1 MNYEFI
7 VPLSEEEF
15 SSFVQSLPHCNFMQ
29 KPQWARVK
37 NAWQSV
43 LCGLKREGKTVAV
56 AHLLIR
62 RLPLGQKL
70 IYSPRGLLLDYSDR
84 EVLARFTDELKH
96 YAEASGSYMIRID
109 PEIVLSRKY
118 KGEEARDGS
127 GYESLNSLK
136 EQGWKHMGFAT
147 DFHSYTQPRYNAEYP
162 LTKDGAPVSDEEMLK
177 GFDKKLRKFV
187 GRYTESRGIFFTYGN
202 SEEDIKLFC
211 EISSHTEE
219 RQHIL
224 LRDPAY
230 FTRMKEAYGDECM
243 FFFARIDL
251 RKFIEFLDAQ
261 PQDEQTQKDREE
273 AEKWL
278 QQGEVIPMS
287 ALQMIRSND
296 TAYLLYSGFDDRVF
310 PRFRT
315 TNQIRYE
322 AMRYFR
328 DRGCSV
334 FSFMGIRGDLN
345 DPLSDFKLKF
355 NPTVIEYVGELE
367 YPVKPFQYRLM
378 TKFLPFAKRWYLRLA
393 RLLKGKKSR

>member
-7 VPLSEEEF
+7 VPMSKSEF
-15 SSFVQSLPHCNFMQ
+15 SAFTESLPHCNFMQ
-29 KPQWARVK
+29 KPQWAQVK

-43 LCGLKREGKTVAV
+43 LCGLKKEGETVAV

-70 IYSPRGLLLDYSDR
+70 IYAPRGILMDYSDR
-84 EVLARFTDELKH
+84 ESLARFTEELKD
-96 YAEASGSYMIRID
+96 YAKSVGAYMVRID
-109 PEIVLSRKY
+109 PELILSRKY
-118 KGEEARDGS
+118 QGQEVCDEL
-127 GYESLNSLK
+127 GYDCLKSLTD
-136 EQGWKHMGFAT
+136 QGWKHMGFAT

-162 LTKDGAPVSDEEMLK
+162 LKKEGNPVNDEEMLK
-177 GFDKKLRKFV
+177 GFDKKLRKFI
-187 GRYTESRGIFFTYGN
+187 GRYTETRGIFFTHGN

-230 FTRMKEAYGDECM
+230 FIRMKEAFGDDCM
-243 FFFARIDL
+243 FFFAKMDL
-251 RKFIEFLDAQ
+251 RKFLEFLDSQ
-261 PQDEQTQKDREE
+261 PQDEQTQRDRAE

-278 QQGEVIPMS
+278 EFGEIIPMS

-322 AMRYFR
+322 AMKYFR
-328 DRGCSV
+328 DQGCST

-367 YPVKPFQYRLM
+367 YPVKPLQYRFM

-393 RLLKGKKSR
+393 RLLKGKK

>member
-1 MNYEFI
+1 MSYEFV
-7 VPLSEEEF
+7 VPLPEGEF
-15 SSFVQSLPHCNFMQ
+15 VAFTEALSHCNFMQ
-29 KPQWARVK
+29 KPQWAQVK

-43 LCGLKREGKTVAV
+43 LCGLKREGETVAA

-62 RLPLGQKL
+62 RLPTGQKL
-70 IYSPRGLLLDYSDR
+70 IYSPRGLLLDYSDKD
-84 EVLARFTDELKH
+84 VLARFTDELKN
-96 YAEASGSYMIRID
+96 YAKKSGAYMIRID

-118 KGEEARDGS
+118 KGEEVREDT
-127 GYESLNSLK
+127 GYESLQSLTDL
-136 EQGWKHMGFAT
+136 GWKHMGFAT

-162 LTKDGAPVSDEEMLK
+162 LVKDGIPVNDEEMVK
-177 GFDKKLRKFV
+177 GFDKKLRKFI
-187 GRYTESRGIFFTYGN
+187 GRYTEARGIFFTHGN

-230 FTRMKEAYGDECM
+230 FARMKEAYGDDCM
-243 FFFARIDL
+243 FFFAKIDL
-251 RKFIEFLDAQ
+251 RKFLEFLDSQ
-261 PQDEQTQKDREE
+261 PQDEQTQKDRIE

-278 QQGEVIPMS
+278 KQGEIIPMS

-310 PRFRT
+310 SRFRT
-315 TNQIRYE
+315 TNQIRCE
-322 AMRYFR
+322 AMKYFR
-328 DRGCSV
+328 DQGCSV

-355 NPTVIEYVGELE
+355 NPTVIEYIGELE
-367 YPVKPFQYRLM
+367 YPVKPLQYRFM
-378 TKFLPFAKRWYLRLA
+378 TKFLPFAKRVYLRLA
-393 RLLKGKKSR
+393 RLVKGKK

>member
-7 VPLSEEEF
+7 IPMSEEEF
-15 SSFVQSLPHCNFMQ
+15 SAFVQSLPHCNFMQ
-29 KPQWARVK
+29 KLQWSQVK

-43 LCGLKREGKTVAV
+43 LCGLKRDGETVAV

-70 IYSPRGLLLDYSDR
+70 IYSPRGLLTDYSDK
-84 EVLARFTDELKH
+84 EVLARFTEELKR
-96 YAEASGSYMIRID
+96 YAVASGAYMIRID
-109 PEIVLSRKY
+109 PEIILSRKY
-118 KGEEARDGS
+118 KGEEVRDEF
-127 GYESLNSLK
+127 GYECLRSLEES
-136 EQGWKHMGFAT
+136 GWKHMGFAT

-162 LTKDGAPVSDEEMLK
+162 LIKDGIPVSDEDMLK
-177 GFDKKLRKFV
+177 GFDKKLRKFI
-187 GRYTESRGIFFTYGN
+187 GRYTEARGIFFTSGN

-211 EISSHTEE
+211 DISSHTEE

-230 FTRMKEAYGDECM
+230 FMRMKEAYGDDCM
-243 FFFARIDL
+243 FFFAKINL
-251 RKFIEFLDAQ
+251 RKFIEFLDSQ
-261 PQDEQTQKDREE
+261 PRDEQTQKDREE

-278 QQGEVIPMS
+278 QQGEIIPMS

-322 AMRYFR
+322 AMKYFR

-367 YPVKPFQYRLM
+367 YPVKPLQYRFM

-393 RLLKGKKSR
+393 RLLRGKK

>member
-1 MNYEFI
+1 MMYELI
-7 VPLSEEEF
+7 APMPEEEF
-15 SSFVQSLPHCNFMQ
+15 LSFVQALPHCNFMQ

-37 NAWQSV
+37 NAWTSV
-43 LCGLKREGKTVAV
+43 LCGLKRDGETVAV

-62 RLPLGQKL
+62 RLPTGQKL
-70 IYSPRGLLLDYSDR
+70 IYSPRGFLTDYSDQEILR
-84 EVLARFTDELKH
+84 HFTEELKS
-96 YAEASGSYMIRID
+96 YARTIGAYMIRID
-109 PEIVLSRKY
+109 PEIRLSTKY
-118 KGEEARDGS
+118 KGEEIREDS
-127 GYESLNSLK
+127 GYDILK
-136 EQGWKHMGFAT
+136 ALTDLGWKHMGFAT

-162 LTKDGAPVSDEEMLK
+162 LIKEGAPVGDEDMVK
-177 GFDKKLRKFV
+177 GFDKKLRKFI
-187 GRYTESRGIFFTYGN
+187 GRYTQSRGIFFTHGN

-219 RQHIL
+219 RQHIV
-224 LRDPAY
+224 LRDVTY
-230 FTRMKEAYGDECM
+230 FTRMKEAFGDDCM
-243 FFFARIDL
+243 FFFAKMDL
-251 RKFIEFLDAQ
+251 RKFLEFLDSQ

-273 AEKWL
+273 ALKWL
-278 QQGEVIPMS
+278 EQGEIIPLS

-328 DRGCSV
+328 DRGCSL

-355 NPTVIEYVGELE
+355 NPTVVEYIGELE
-367 YPVKPFQYRLM
+367 YPIKPMEYRFM
-378 TKFLPFAKRWYLRLA
+378 RKFLPFAKEVYLRLIH
-393 RLLKGKKSR
+393 LLKGRT

>member
-1 MNYEFI
+1 MSYTFCA
-7 VPLSEEEF
+7 PLPEEEYNGF
-15 SSFVQSLPHCNFMQ
+15 LASLPHCNFMQ
-29 KPQWARVK
+29 KPQWAAVK
-37 NAWQSV
+37 NAWEGV
-43 LCGLKREGKTVAV
+43 LCGLKEGDAVVAA
-56 AHLLIR
+56 AHLLLR
-62 RLPLGQKL
+62 RLPTGQTL
-70 IYSPRGLLLDYSDR
+70 IYSPRGLLLDYSRRD
-84 EVLARFTDELKH
+84 VLDAFTAELKN
-96 YAEASGSYMIRID
+96 YAKQRGAYMLRID

-118 KGEEARDGS
+118 KGEEVRDEE
-127 GYESLNSLK
+127 GYATLEHLKSL
-136 EQGWKHMGFAT
+136 GWKHMGFAT

-162 LTKDGAPVSDEEMLK
+162 LFAEGTPVDDETMLK
-177 GFDKKLRKFV
+177 GFDKKLRKFI
-187 GRYTESRGIFFTYGN
+187 GRYTEARGIFFTWGN

-230 FTRMKEAYGDECM
+230 FSRMKESFGEDCM
-243 FFFARIDL
+243 FFFAKMDL
-251 RKFIEFLDAQ
+251 RKFLAFLDTQ
-261 PQDEQTQKDREE
+261 PQDEQTEKDRAE

-278 QQGEVIPMS
+278 SEGETVPMS
-287 ALQMIRSND
+287 CLQMIRSND

-322 AMRYFR
+322 AMKYFR
-328 DRGCSV
+328 DKGCSV

-367 YPVKPFQYRLM
+367 YPVKPLQYRFM
-378 TKFLPFAKRWYLRLA
+378 TKFLPFAKRIYLKLA
-393 RLLKGKKSR
+393 RVFKRKK